1 MKFQVAYFDLIIQL
15 IFYLYIYLF
24 IKSIPLSRLSTP
36 RTKSLSTHQFD
47 KNQTDELN
55 KHEQFST
62 LFCSDEKSSEQSKA
76 ENI

>member
-1 MKFQVAYFDLIIQL
+1 MYVAVIHSSDKRVVNPSVDL
-15 IFYLYIYLF
+15 Y
-24 IKSIPLSRLSTP
+24 
-36 RTKSLSTHQFD
+36 
-47 KNQTDELN
+47 QTDELN